1 MIDSATNAKQNF
13 SRLYSDVAGSIASA
27 MDQIDKLEIDHKNGQ
42 DEIGN
47 MLERLRD
54 MQSRFND
61 ELGMLEEHSEWEKFT
76 IAFFGETNAG
86 KSTIIE
92 SLRILFE
99 EESRQ
104 RLLQQNARDL
114 IQFENALTSQVDAVR
129 QRLRAAHGAYAG
141 EVATLRGEYEAS
153 ARTLI
158 DKSAGHVVTISQK
171 FKQLTSELQA
181 RAASVE
187 SLAQKLAQAASES
200 VLRQQE
206 IARIEG
212 ERDRETITREG
223 VQAEL
228 VRTEIAGLAERNAFA
243 IGLAA
248 ARRNAWL
255 AGVAGVIGGG
265 LVAGLIV
272 MVVK

>member
-1 MIDSATNAKQNF
+1 MIDSATNPKQNF
-13 SRLYSDVAGSIASA
+13 SRLYSDVAGSIAAA
-27 MDQIDKLEIDHKNGQ
+27 MDHINKLEVDYKNGK

-47 MLERLRD
+47 MLERLRG
-54 MQSRFND
+54 MQSRFNH

-114 IQFENALTSQVDAVR
+114 LQFENALTNQVDTVR
-129 QRLRAAHGAYAG
+129 QGLRAAHGAYAG
-141 EVATLRGEYEAS
+141 EVAALRYEYETS
-153 ARTLI
+153 ARALI
-158 DKSAGHVVTISQK
+158 DKSAAHVETISHK

-187 SLAQKLAQAASES
+187 NLAQKLAQAVADSA
-200 VLRQQE
+200 LRRQE
-206 IARIEG
+206 IARVEG
-212 ERDRETITREG
+212 ERDRETATRED
-223 VQAEL
+223 VQAAL

-243 IGLAA
+243 LALA
-248 ARRNAWL
+248 TARRNARL
-255 AGVAGVIGGG
+255 AGVAGIVIGG
-265 LVAGLIV
+265 LVVGLIV
-272 MVVK
+272 MVIK